1 MKTNKKALQMV
12 MVAKLMTFSDV
23 LIKLNKHNVSFA
35 STLCHDGHMIFFV
48 GSCPIEFMMEAA
60 CLRAP
65 VFHGAPGKPDVAT
78 PDRPC

>member
-1 MKTNKKALQMV
+1 MLFTIVTYYV
-12 MVAKLMTFSDV
+12 MVTYTRVQS
-23 LIKLNKHNVSFA
+23 
-35 STLCHDGHMIFFV
+35 V

>member
-1 MKTNKKALQMV
+1 MV

-65 VFHGAPGKPDVAT
+65 VFHGAHQASPTSP
-78 PDRPC
+78 RPTGHAESGV

>member
-1 MKTNKKALQMV
+1 MQMV
-12 MVAKLMTFSDV
+12 MVAKLMTVSDV

-35 STLCHDGHMIFFV
+35 PTFANDGHVNLFV
-48 GSCPIEFMMEAA
+48 GSWPIQLMMEQAG
-60 CLRAP
+60 LRAP